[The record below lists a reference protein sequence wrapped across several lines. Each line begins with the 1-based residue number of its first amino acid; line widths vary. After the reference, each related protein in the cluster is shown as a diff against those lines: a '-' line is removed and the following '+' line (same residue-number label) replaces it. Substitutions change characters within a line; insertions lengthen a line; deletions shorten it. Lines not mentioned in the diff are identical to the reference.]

1 MGETEKGL
9 GVMLE
14 DTHEISVTTPTSQK
28 RSSWYLLTGI
38 ILGLI
43 LGLAYAWLI
52 NPVIYKSGPP
62 AALGEVDKDFYRVT
76 IAQVFWVT
84 GDLERASLRLV
95 LLEDPDP
102 VDALGAQAQRALAT
116 GNDTDARA
124 LALLASVL
132 QNTSPIQAPTLESTS
147 VPATATELPQP
158 LIPTYTLP
166 IPTST
171 P

>member
-1 MGETEKGL
+1 
-9 GVMLE
+9 MLE
-14 DTHEISVTTPTSQK
+14 DTREISVTPPTSAK

-52 NPVIYKSGPP
+52 NPVIYENSAPV
-62 AALGEVDKDFYRVT
+62 ALGEVDKDFYRVT

-84 GDLERASLRLV
+84 GDLERASLRLAV
-95 LLEDPDP
+95 LEDPDP
-102 VDALGAQAQRALAT
+102 VYALGAQAQRALAA

-124 LALLASVL
+124 LALLAAML
-132 QNTSPIQAPTLESTS
+132 QGSPQYPSLTPESTS
-147 VPATATELPQP
+147 LPATATEPPQP
-158 LIPTYTLP
+158 PVPTFTLP
-166 IPTST
+166 IPTGT